1 MKTKTSRLK
10 TRYMNEIVLEMMK
23 AFKYSSVMQVPRLT
37 KICINVGMGEA
48 VENIKLLD
56 NVVSELSAITGQHP
70 VITRSKKDISN
81 FKIRRGIPLG
91 VKVTLRGNKM
101 YEFLDRFVN
110 VALPRSKDF
119 KGVSGKLFDGSG
131 NCTIGIKEQIIFP
144 EVDVDKIDQIH
155 GLDITIVTSARK
167 DEESKRL
174 LELFGMPFKK

>member
-1 MKTKTSRLK
+1 
-10 TRYMNEIVLEMMK
+10 MNEIVPEMMK